1 MPSLCDVEVSSDRV
15 VDLIMACLGK
25 MELYYFDGIPDL
37 GVKVFHSGNMT
48 VFYDAKEK
56 TVKLYVVNG
65 GRERVFVI
73 PCECIMKKLEKK

>member
-1 MPSLCDVEVSSDRV
+1 MPSLCNAEVSSDRV
-15 VDLIMACLGK
+15 MDLIMTCLDK
-25 MELYYFDGIPDL
+25 MELYYFDGIPDM
-37 GVKVFHSGNMT
+37 GVKVISLGNMT